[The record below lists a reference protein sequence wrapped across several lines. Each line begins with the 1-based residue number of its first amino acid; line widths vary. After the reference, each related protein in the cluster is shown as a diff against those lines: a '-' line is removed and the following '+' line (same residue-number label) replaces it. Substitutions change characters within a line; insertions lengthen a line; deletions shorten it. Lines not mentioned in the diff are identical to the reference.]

1 MCKDIHWCDRKKN
14 NSIWVEKE
22 VGIYKGMQ
30 KRQRKRTMM
39 TTCVFSQWTKCR
51 IISRKEKK
59 KEREMFFYHALL
71 IVYVKSYS

>member
-1 MCKDIHWCDRKKN
+1 MTEKKN
-14 NSIWVEKE
+14 NSKWEEKE

-39 TTCVFSQWTKCR
+39 TTCVLSQWTKCR

-59 KEREMFFYHALL
+59 KEREKCFFYHELL